1 MGHHL
6 SPPATEEESR
16 ITSSGLFFLT
26 VPAQGLVLKSLT
38 EVLGDLSLESG
49 DLSLWLLDER
59 ILTKGSEGG
68 QPSFVCCVSFKR
80 TQPVTES
87 QLPLP
92 WEITTYLLISFLGSS
107 LGCIL
112 YSLHSLLLLFSC

>member
-16 ITSSGLFFLT
+16 ITSGGLFFLT

-68 QPSFVCCVSFKR
+68 ALRVDLDLSYLVEERLSSMSAGWKPRDSDISCQTCVPLTRAAEATRWSSVWSFR
-80 TQPVTES
+80 
-87 QLPLP
+87 
-92 WEITTYLLISFLGSS
+92 
-107 LGCIL
+107 
-112 YSLHSLLLLFSC
+112 